1 MSTIVIFFVALA
13 FLWAGANL
21 ITKASLRIA
30 KSMAMSE
37 GFIGMTVLALGTS
50 FPEITISVMGAIQKL
65 GGQDTSGIVVG
76 NAIGASMNQLILI
89 IAISGLLKAISFK
102 KNTVFFD
109 ATFTIAM
116 VVAFYV
122 TSRDGLISQ
131 SEGVFFVI
139 SYLLYLVFL
148 SRKNLLESIA
158 HKIKSKL
165 IKRKL
170 RFMDFLQLIFG
181 LVVIAKSSEI
191 VLEKGVLLAS
201 QLGVSEATVG
211 VLLLGFGA
219 SLPELV
225 VAISAAV
232 RGATALSFGNLI
244 GGTVV
249 NIAVAMG
256 LGAAIAGWEVERGL
270 VQFDIP
276 YLLFSAVIVILFIAT
291 RNKLDRKEALLLFSL
306 YLVYL
311 VLKVTGV

>member
-158 HKIKSKL
+158 HKIKGKI

-181 LVVIAKSSEI
+181 LVVIAKSSEL

>member
-1 MSTIVIFFVALA
+1 MSTLVVFLLALTA
-13 FLWAGANL
+13 LWLGANL

-30 KSMAMSE
+30 RSLAMSE

-50 FPEITISVMGAIQKL
+50 FPEITISVMGALQKL
-65 GGQDTSGIVVG
+65 AGQDTSSIVVG

-89 IAISGLLKAISFK
+89 IAVSGLLKTISFK
-102 KNTVFFD
+102 KNTVLFD

-116 VVAFYV
+116 VLGFYV
-122 TSRDGLISQ
+122 ASRDGLISQ
-131 SEGVFFVI
+131 AEGVFFVM
-139 SYLLYLVFL
+139 SYILYLAFL

-158 HKIKSKL
+158 NK

-170 RFMDFLQLIFG
+170 VRRRMRFIDFLQLIFG
-181 LVVIAKSSEI
+181 LVVIAKSSEV

-201 QLGVSEATVG
+201 QFGVSEATIG

-232 RGATALSFGNLI
+232 KGATALSFGNLI

-256 LGAAIAGWEVERGL
+256 LGAAIAGWEIERSL

-291 RNKLDRKEALLLFSL
+291 RNKLDRKESALLFSL
-306 YLVYL
+306 YLVYIF
-311 VLKVTGV
+311 LKVMGV